1 MLGHA
6 PYTGT
11 EFLILCMS
19 TSCALKGALSKKQ
32 KKKQKT
38 KKKMHKIFDLIRQT
52 VGGYRPGVRWYTSGK
67 KSTNHL
73 IKSAAN
79 YVRPK
84 AVLTE

>member
-1 MLGHA
+1 MVLGHA

-19 TSCALKGALSKKQ
+19 TSCTLKGALSL
-32 KKKQKT
+32 
-38 KKKMHKIFDLIRQT
+38 KKMHKIFDLISQT
-52 VGGYRPGVRWYTSGK
+52 VGGYRPGVRWYTNGK

-79 YVRPK
+79 YGRPK